1 MHELEALPFPQDAED
16 AEQEVAAEMVEDED
30 EGEVEEIEDAQG
42 EEMSQLEEEH
52 RYVIILVSL
61 Y

>member
-1 MHELEALPFPQDAED
+1 MRELEALPFPQDAED

-52 RYVIILVSL
+52 ST
-61 Y
+61 